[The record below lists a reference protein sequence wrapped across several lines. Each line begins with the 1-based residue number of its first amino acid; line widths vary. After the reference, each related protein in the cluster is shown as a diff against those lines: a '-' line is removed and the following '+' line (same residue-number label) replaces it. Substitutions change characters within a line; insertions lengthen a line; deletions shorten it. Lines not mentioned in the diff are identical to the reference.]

1 MTTYPDRRTI
11 IPDKG
16 KSIIRRPERTINQD
30 DIIRHN
36 RSLYKFHSEVN
47 GEWFFRQVFPILLQ

>member
-1 MTTYPDRRTI
+1 MTNDRRVIILIPDR
-11 IPDKG
+11 G
-16 KSIIRRPERTINQD
+16 KSIIRHPERSIQQT

-47 GEWFFRQVFPILLQ
+47 GEWFFRQTYPILLQ